1 MVTMRVRDRGNGVT
15 EPGRRPYTDEQTIKA
30 SAVFLAEPEQ
40 QWREDAA
47 RYRLTLG
54 AVHVELSRLY
64 ADEET
69 RKVVLRRALERA
81 GLPIPPDLS

>member
-1 MVTMRVRDRGNGVT
+1 VNPEAGR
-15 EPGRRPYTDEQTIKA
+15 PGRQRYTDEPTTA
-30 SAVFLAEPEQ
+30 AAATFLAEAEQ

-64 ADEET
+64 MDDAT
-69 RKVVLRRALERA
+69 RKLVLRRALERA
-81 GLPIPPDLS
+81 GLPIPEELAP